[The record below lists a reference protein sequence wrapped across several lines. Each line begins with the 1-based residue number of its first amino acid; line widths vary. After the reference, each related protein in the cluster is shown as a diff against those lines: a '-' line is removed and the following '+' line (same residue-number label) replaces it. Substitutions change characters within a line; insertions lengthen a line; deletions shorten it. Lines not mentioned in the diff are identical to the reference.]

1 MPSDA
6 DIESTEV
13 PIVCPA
19 CETTTRVPISE
30 LVDTVD
36 AHNDRLH
43 DGDEVASVDPEL
55 ADHLVDLVADDLLD
69 E

>member
-19 CETTTRVPISE
+19 CETTTRVALSE
-30 LVDTVD
+30 LADTVD

-55 ADHLVDLVADDLLD
+55 ADHLVDLVADDLL
-69 E
+69 EE